1 MNELNPAKI
10 LNGWKFITAEMKD
23 ISHLMRNDVVE
34 LRCGVNCKGG
44 GKSIFHAAR
53 SDADGWYTNIPAAL
67 QIFRLITF

>member
-1 MNELNPAKI
+1 
-10 LNGWKFITAEMKD
+10 MKD

-67 QIFRLITF
+67 QIFGLITF